1 MSGQIRMV
9 GVGKNRR
16 MTLLPLGQIVYSR
29 NVPPLRG
36 GVAGM
41 SIRVA
46 DIIEH
51 WAECVEAEINVRG
64 LNSEATGVVFALDLI
79 QLERLAVQVPSVAA
93 RKTWLRLLL
102 DERFSFEW
110 SHWAIRRAEEDYP
123 SNQPWYS

>member
-1 MSGQIRMV
+1 MSDQIRMV

-16 MTLLPLGQIVYSR
+16 MTLLPLGQIVYSH

-41 SIRVA
+41 SIRID
-46 DIIEH
+46 DILEH
-51 WAECVEAEINVRG
+51 WAECVEAEINARG

-79 QLERLAVQVPSVAA
+79 RLEWLAVQVPSVAA

-110 SHWAIRRAEEDYP
+110 SPWAIRRAEEDHP
-123 SNQPWYS
+123 